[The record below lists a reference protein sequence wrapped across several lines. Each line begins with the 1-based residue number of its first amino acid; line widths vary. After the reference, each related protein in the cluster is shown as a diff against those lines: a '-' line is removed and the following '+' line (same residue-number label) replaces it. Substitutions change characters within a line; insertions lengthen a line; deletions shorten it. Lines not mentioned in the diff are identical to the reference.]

1 MKRILCC
8 ILLICT
14 LLLCAGCNVQV
25 SAPVHDPDKLLIV
38 TTNFPPY
45 DFARQIVGDQAEV
58 VMLLAPGEESH
69 SFEPTPKDIMTLTEA
84 DLFIF
89 GGGESDAWAKKLMDS
104 TELDTSKSFMM
115 MDCVDTVSQDA
126 EGTVPHEAHDHST
139 HYAYDEHVWTSPRN
153 ATVICT
159 KLSERLAEIDPA
171 NAETYRKNFA
181 VYLNELALLDAEFT
195 LITAGADRKTVV
207 FADRFPF
214 RYLADTYGLTYYAAF
229 PGCSSETEPD
239 AATMSFLI
247 DKVNSEHIPA
257 VFYTEHSNRK
267 IADAV
272 SEATGAKQLLMHS
285 CHTLTNEE
293 AERGETYISIMKQ
306 NAAALKEALS

>member
-1 MKRILCC
+1 MKRILCG

-14 LLLCAGCNVQV
+14 LILYTGCDAQV
-25 SAPVHDPDKLLIV
+25 ATPVHDADKILIV

-69 SFEPTPKDIMTLTEA
+69 SFEPTPKDIMMLTEA
-84 DLFIF
+84 DLFIL
-89 GGGESDAWAKKLMDS
+89 GGGESDAWAKKLID
-104 TELDTSKSFMM
+104 TAELDESKTFMM
-115 MDCVDTVSQDA
+115 MECVDALFKDS
-126 EGTVPHEAHDHST
+126 ENSHGEHDHSE

-159 KLSERLAEIDPA
+159 KLSERLAEIDTK
-171 NAETYRKNFA
+171 NADVYRKNFA
-181 VYLNELALLDAEFT
+181 AYLNELALLDAEFT
-195 LITAGADRKTVV
+195 RITTAADRKTIV

-247 DKVNSEHIPA
+247 DTVKKEQIPA
-257 VFYTEHSNRK
+257 VFYTEQSNRK

-285 CHTLTNEE
+285 CHTLTQEE
-293 AERGETYISIMKQ
+293 AGRGETYISIMKQ